1 MLKFYK
7 RTKKDSKLNEINK
20 LEVGTWIN
28 VENPDEN
35 EINYLID
42 ELKLDKPNILA
53 GLDEHEI
60 PRVDIEDNETYIF
73 IKTLSPDKIRLSTLL
88 IILGESYILTLSK
101 NRPLFV
107 DELIEKTTFLTTQ
120 KLKSL
125 ITIFSLNSKLSES
138 ATLNAVKIVQQK
150 KNLDELEE
158 KDVSSLLEK
167 EIFLNNLVSSFY
179 HEEIVYHKLVKNVK
193 LRSDYHQSIDMVA

>member
-73 IKTLSPDKIRLSTLL
+73 IKTL
-88 IILGESYILTLSK
+88 
-101 NRPLFV
+101 
-107 DELIEKTTFLTTQ
+107 
-120 KLKSL
+120 
-125 ITIFSLNSKLSES
+125 
-138 ATLNAVKIVQQK
+138 
-150 KNLDELEE
+150 
-158 KDVSSLLEK
+158 
-167 EIFLNNLVSSFY
+167 
-179 HEEIVYHKLVKNVK
+179 
-193 LRSDYHQSIDMVA
+193 